1 MLGVDGMVI
10 EGFAF
15 LGLSVFELSSPK
27 AASPYVNRAIRF
39 SRARGLPA
47 VVNRDLLSVAV
58 GVQIHRDEL
67 VIVAYNHCSIGE
79 GGMAPDHRP
88 HTSSIGGVGWFN
100 DLSPTLF
107 AIPFGSHFCENHIK
121 C

>member
-1 MLGVDGMVI
+1 MVI

-58 GVQIHRDEL
+58 GVQIHRDEPF
-67 VIVAYNHCSIGE
+67 VIADIESSVGE
-79 GGMAPDHRP
+79 GWMAPDNRP
-88 HTSSIGGVGWFN
+88 R
-100 DLSPTLF
+100 
-107 AIPFGSHFCENHIK
+107 
-121 C
+121 